1 MKRQTIFHLFYNTNV
16 NVVLSKL
23 LILLFLYRVFFNVVQ
38 LRSPQSLYWRN
49 IWLDLRRQNW
59 IYIIVSKVGQSLG
72 HDCAANG
79 W

>member
-38 LRSPQSLYWRN
+38 LRSPQSLY
-49 IWLDLRRQNW
+49 
-59 IYIIVSKVGQSLG
+59 
-72 HDCAANG
+72 
-79 W
+79 